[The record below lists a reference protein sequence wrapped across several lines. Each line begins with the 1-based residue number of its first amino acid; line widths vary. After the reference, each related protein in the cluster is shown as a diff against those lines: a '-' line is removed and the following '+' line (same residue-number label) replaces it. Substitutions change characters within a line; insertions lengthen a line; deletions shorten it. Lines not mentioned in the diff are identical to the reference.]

1 MFAKP
6 NLDLNRFADRMAG
19 LAKAGAALRDVLPE
33 MSVPLEAGLKR
44 PAWFPD
50 LSNLPGAGT
59 ASALDGV
66 SPAVREML
74 GRLATLKPGAGL
86 CGMTSPGAVHATVAV
101 PDGARFAEFVHKGA
115 AGTLGYKLYVPT
127 SYAGQNMPLVVMLH
141 GCTQSPD
148 DFAAGTRM
156 NEVAEEQGLLVAY
169 PRQTQ
174 SGNAQKCW
182 NWFDPED
189 QSRDRGEPALIAGL
203 TREIMRDFAV
213 DPARVFVAGLSAGG
227 AAAAIM
233 AQAYPD
239 LYAAAGVHSG
249 LAAGSATDMVSA
261 FAAMRQGGIPR
272 TCGGS
277 RAPVRTIVFH
287 GDGDRTVHPSN
298 GTHVLAQAAGDAVL
312 TASVADGRSPGGLTY
327 TRTVR
332 SDGAGRPVLEDWVLH
347 GARHAW
353 SGGSP
358 AGSYTEPR
366 GPDASR
372 EMIRFFLEQA
382 AGTKP
387 TRSLTVAH

>member
-1 MFAKP
+1 MIAKP
-6 NLDLNRFADRMAG
+6 NLDLTRFASRMAG
-19 LAKAGAALRDVLPE
+19 LAKAGAALRDALPK
-33 MSVPLEAGLKR
+33 MAVPLEAGLKR

-59 ASALDGV
+59 ASALDGA

-74 GRLATLKPGAGL
+74 DRLSTLKPGAGL
-86 CGMTSPGAVHATVAV
+86 CGMTSPGTVSATVAV
-101 PDGARFAEFVHKGA
+101 PEGARFEEFVHHGA
-115 AGTLGYKLYVPT
+115 AGTLGYKLYVPAG
-127 SYAGQNMPLVVMLH
+127 YAGHDMALVVMLH

-182 NWFDPED
+182 NWFDAKD

-227 AAAAIM
+227 AAAAVM
-233 AQAYPD
+233 AQVYPD

-249 LAAGSATDMVSA
+249 LAAGAATDMVSA
-261 FAAMRQGGIPR
+261 FAAMRQGGVPR
-272 TCGGS
+272 ASGGGHTL
-277 RAPVRTIVFH
+277 VRTIVFH

-298 GTHVLAQAAGDAVL
+298 GAHVLTQAAGGAVL
-312 TASVADGRSPGGLTY
+312 TSSVIDGRSPGGLSY

-332 SDGAGRPVLEDWVLH
+332 SDAEGCPMLEDWVLH
-347 GARHAW
+347 GAGHAW

-372 EMIRFFLEQA
+372 EMTRFFLGQA
-382 AGTKP
+382 AGTESG
-387 TRSLTVAH
+387 RSLAVAR